1 MLFNKIAS
9 TSSKTF
15 LHEDLDFK
23 PANILFIRLSM
34 RNTYKIVILLA
45 LIGILVGLFFATK
58 SPPALPDTQPNSALT
73 ETRSEPTIEV
83 QPPPTPTVE
92 DPFKK
97 FLDQKAGSS
106 NTVTK
111 SDNAQGVPVKPGKDP
126 FKEFLDKQKQ
136 NSKDQVVSPF
146 GKN

>member
-1 MLFNKIAS
+1 MR
-9 TSSKTF
+9 
-15 LHEDLDFK
+15 
-23 PANILFIRLSM
+23 NILKAVGVLI
-34 RNTYKIVILLA
+34 
-45 LIGILVGLFFATK
+45 LIGVLIGFFV
-58 SPPALPDTQPNSALT
+58 SDNSRYSVPDTQPNIAPT
-73 ETRSEPTIEV
+73 EIRSQTTTEAQPAPTG
-83 QPPPTPTVE
+83 Q

-97 FLDQKAGSS
+97 FLDQKAGSL

-111 SDNAQGVPVKPGKDP
+111 SENAQAVPVQPGKDP

>member
-1 MLFNKIAS
+1 
-9 TSSKTF
+9 
-15 LHEDLDFK
+15 
-23 PANILFIRLSM
+23 M
-34 RNTYKIVILLA
+34 RNIYKIVGLLA
-45 LIGILVGLFFATK
+45 LTGVLIGLLFSTR
-58 SPPALPDTQPNSALT
+58 SSPALPDIQPSSAVT
-73 ETRSEPTIEV
+73 ETRSEPTAEF
-83 QPPPTPTVE
+83 QTTPTVE

-111 SDNAQGVPVKPGKDP
+111 SDNAQVVPAQQGKDP

-136 NSKDQVVSPF
+136 NSKDPVVSPF

>member
-1 MLFNKIAS
+1 
-9 TSSKTF
+9 
-15 LHEDLDFK
+15 
-23 PANILFIRLSM
+23 M
-34 RNTYKIVILLA
+34 RNIYKIVGLLA
-45 LIGILVGLFFATK
+45 LTGVLIGFFFATK
-58 SPPALPDTQPNSALT
+58 SPPALPDTQPNSAIT
-73 ETRSEPTIEV
+73 ETRSEPKSEV
-83 QPPPTPTVE
+83 QTSPTVE

-97 FLDQKAGSS
+97 LLDQKAGNL

-111 SDNAQGVPVKPGKDP
+111 SDNAQGVPVQTGKDP

>member
-1 MLFNKIAS
+1 MLIIKSLVVPLAVIAAAFALFSFFSFNSQNTKV
-9 TSSKTF
+9 
-15 LHEDLDFK
+15 DFSPK
-23 PANILFIRLSM
+23 VAEPEPQ
-34 RNTYKIVILLA
+34 
-45 LIGILVGLFFATK
+45 TK
-58 SPPALPDTQPNSALT
+58 QEAIT
-73 ETRSEPTIEV
+73 EV
-83 QPPPTPTVE
+83 QTTPTVE

-106 NTVTK
+106 NTVIK
-111 SDNAQGVPVKPGKDP
+111 LENAQGVQVQSGKDP

>member
-1 MLFNKIAS
+1 
-9 TSSKTF
+9 
-15 LHEDLDFK
+15 
-23 PANILFIRLSM
+23 M
-34 RNTYKIVILLA
+34 RNIYKIIGLLFLTGV
-45 LIGILVGLFFATK
+45 LIGLFFTTK
-58 SPPALPDTQPNSALT
+58 SPPALPDTQPNAAIT
-73 ETRSEPTIEV
+73 ETRPEPKAEV
-83 QPPPTPTVE
+83 QTSPTVE

-97 FLDQKAGSS
+97 FLDQKAGSL

-111 SDNAQGVPVKPGKDP
+111 SDNSQALPIQPSNDP

>member
-1 MLFNKIAS
+1 
-9 TSSKTF
+9 
-15 LHEDLDFK
+15 
-23 PANILFIRLSM
+23 M
-34 RNTYKIVILLA
+34 RNIYKFVGLLVVIGV
-45 LIGILVGLFFATK
+45 LIGFFFATK
-58 SPPALPDTQPNSALT
+58 SPPAVPDSQPNSALT
-73 ETRSEPTIEV
+73 ETRSEPKAEV
-83 QPPPTPTVE
+83 QTSPTVE

-111 SDNAQGVPVKPGKDP
+111 SENAQGVPVQPGKDP

-136 NSKDQVVSPF
+136 NSKEQVVSPF